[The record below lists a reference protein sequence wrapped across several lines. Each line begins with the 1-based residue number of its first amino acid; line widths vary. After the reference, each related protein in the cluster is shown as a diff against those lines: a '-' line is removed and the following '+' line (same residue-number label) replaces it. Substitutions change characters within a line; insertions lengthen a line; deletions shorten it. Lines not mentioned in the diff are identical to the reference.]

1 MAVQFIDLG
10 GASNTLTLGDDDFI
24 IIGTDGDNTLTL
36 GNGNDKLTLGNG
48 NNTLTLGG
56 GTNRIKAGVGDN
68 TITINGLGSVKI
80 ELASGNNTV
89 TVDDG
94 PALITV
100 GGGKNTIVTGD
111 GKSTVQAGDGV
122 NTITTGNGNS
132 AVTVGD
138 GAGNTLVV
146 GTGKNVVTLGI
157 GIGNLL
163 QTGGGG
169 NTLLVEAAAIGTDT
183 IQGAMT
189 TNDGTGNQVILTT
202 TGAASIVGVTGFQ
215 TFRLADGGPNSLAVN
230 DGNFI
235 RLPGKSISVMGGDSG
250 NTVNAS
256 TLSAA
261 NSVRLTGGL
270 AVDTF
275 IGGAGNDS
283 IDGKD
288 GADVMTGG
296 LGNDR
301 YYVDDA
307 ADQVIEAA
315 AGGTDVVFA
324 SVDYTLATGQAL
336 EILRANAGA
345 VGLTLRGNELDNR
358 IDGGIGNDTLNGK
371 AGADYMTGGDGDDTY
386 IVDQV
391 RDQVFEAVGGGSDT
405 IFTLSNYTLGAGQE
419 VEFLRAYA
427 GTPALRLNGNELGN
441 RIYGGVEG
449 DTLDGMA
456 GADAMF
462 GGVGND
468 RYFVDQA
475 GDLVVEAAGEG
486 IDTVLTLSDYALRQG
501 QEVEHLRAIAG
512 APGVRLSGNE
522 FDNGVYGADGND
534 TIDGMAGTDLM
545 VGQAGDDRY
554 FVDNAGDRVLEAAGG
569 GTDTVYTTVDFAL
582 GAGQEV
588 EVLRA
593 LAGAGALRLSG
604 NEIDNRIFGGVG
616 DDTIDGMV
624 GDDRMTGGAGDD
636 RYFVDSIDDTVVE
649 ASAMGN
655 DIVYSS
661 APSFILGANVENLRL
676 MDGATSGTGN
686 GLANVIRSLTGA
698 DTILDGKAGDDRLVG
713 GDGADRLNGGQGVDV
728 LTGGADADSFA
739 FLKGAADGDR
749 ITDFVVGTDH
759 IDFYGYDIG
768 ATFAKVAGAWTVT
781 DGASTEVINF
791 TVFPVTLTAA
801 DYHFY

>member
-36 GNGNDKLTLGNG
+36 GNGDDKLTLGNG
-48 NNTLTLGG
+48 NNTLTLGSG
-56 GTNRIKAGVGDN
+56 ANQIKAGVGDN

-138 GAGNTLVV
+138 GAGNTIVV

-202 TGAASIVGVTGFQ
+202 TGAASITGVTGFQ

-235 RLPGKSISVMGGDSG
+235 RLPGKSISVLGGDSG

-270 AVDTF
+270 AIDTF
-275 IGGAGNDS
+275 IGGAGNDTF
-283 IDGKD
+283 DGKG

-307 ADQVIEAA
+307 ADQAIEAA
-315 AGGTDVVFA
+315 AGGTDTVFA
-324 SVDYTLATGQAL
+324 SVNYTLATGQAL

-358 IDGGIGNDTLNGK
+358 LYGGIGNDTLNGK

-391 RDQVFEAVGGGSDT
+391 RDQVFEAAGGGSDT
-405 IFTLSNYTLGAGQE
+405 ILTLSNYTLGAGQE

-427 GTPALRLNGNELGN
+427 GTPALRLNGNELDN
-441 RIYGGVEG
+441 RIYGGTAG

-456 GADAMF
+456 GADVMF
-462 GGVGND
+462 GGAGND

-475 GDLVVEAAGEG
+475 GDLVVEAVGEG
-486 IDTVLTLSDYALRQG
+486 IDTILTLSDYALRQG
-501 QEVEHLRAIAG
+501 QEVEYLRAIAG
-512 APGVRLSGNE
+512 APGLRLSGNE
-522 FDNGVYGADGND
+522 FDNGIYGADGND
-534 TIDGMAGTDLM
+534 TIDGMAGADLM
-545 VGQAGDDRY
+545 VGRAGDDRY

-582 GAGQEV
+582 GTGQEV
-588 EVLRA
+588 EILRA

-604 NEIDNRIFGGVG
+604 NEMDNRIFGGTG
-616 DDTIDGMV
+616 DDTIDGMG
-624 GDDRMTGGAGDD
+624 GDDRMIGGAGDD

-649 ASAMGN
+649 AAAMGT
-655 DIVYSS
+655 DIVYSF

-686 GLANVIRSLTGA
+686 SLANVIRSLTGA
-698 DTILDGKAGDDRLVG
+698 DTILAGKAGDDRLVG
-713 GDGADRLNGGQGVDV
+713 GDGADTLNGGQGVDV
-728 LTGGADADSFA
+728 LTGGAGADSFV
-739 FLKGAADGDR
+739 FLKGEAAGDR
-749 ITDFVVGTDH
+749 ITDFAVGTDH
-759 IDFYGYDIG
+759 IDFYGYDAG